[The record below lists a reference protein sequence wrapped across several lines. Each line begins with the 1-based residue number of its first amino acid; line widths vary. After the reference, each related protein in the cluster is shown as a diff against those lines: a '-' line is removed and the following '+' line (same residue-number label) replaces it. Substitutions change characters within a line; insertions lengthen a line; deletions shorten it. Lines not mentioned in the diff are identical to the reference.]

1 MGRRIIF
8 TVTNDLAFDQ
18 RMQRICSSMA
28 AAGYAVTLVGRLHKT
43 SPPLSAQPYQQVR
56 LKHLLFRKGK
66 LFYLEFN
73 VRLLIFLLLTPTDAI
88 CSIDLD
94 TALPGLWA
102 AKVRQKFHVFDAHEL
117 FTHVPEVARRPKV
130 QAIWSWVQAHTFK
143 HTDAAY
149 TVGPA
154 IAQYFEDLYGKRVWV
169 VRNMPEGRPGS
180 DAGAHDAV
188 AAGTDQAVHTEAGD
202 QSQNKP
208 LDNPFEWLRNKQFM
222 LYQGALNEGR
232 GLEVLIEAMKS
243 IPCELVLAGEGDLS
257 KALREQVAQANL
269 THKVH
274 FLGMIPPHQLPLLT
288 PMAYLGFNVS
298 ENVGLSY
305 YLSLNNKFF
314 DYTQA
319 HLPSLVNPYP
329 EYTKLL
335 AEFQVGHPTEPT
347 VEAIVSGAGAL
358 LGDAR
363 LYGAMKAACEAAAA
377 HWQWKNEVPQL
388 LNIYQN
394 LFKLEPPQP
403 ITSP

>member
-73 VRLLIFLLLTPTDAI
+73 VRLLIYLLLTPTDAI

-102 AKVRQKFHVFDAHEL
+102 AKVRQKFHIFDAHEL

-130 QAIWSWVQAHTFK
+130 QAIWSWVQAYTFK

-169 VRNMPEGRPGS
+169 VRNMPEGKPET

-188 AAGTDQAVHTEAGD
+188 TAGADQAVHTGADQAVYAEADQAVYAGADQAVYAEADQAVHTQEVHTGAGD

-208 LDNPFEWLRNKQFM
+208 IDNPFEWLRNKQFM

-257 KALREQVAQANL
+257 KALRE
-269 THKVH
+269 
-274 FLGMIPPHQLPLLT
+274 
-288 PMAYLGFNVS
+288 
-298 ENVGLSY
+298 
-305 YLSLNNKFF
+305 
-314 DYTQA
+314 
-319 HLPSLVNPYP
+319 
-329 EYTKLL
+329 
-335 AEFQVGHPTEPT
+335 
-347 VEAIVSGAGAL
+347 
-358 LGDAR
+358 
-363 LYGAMKAACEAAAA
+363 
-377 HWQWKNEVPQL
+377 
-388 LNIYQN
+388 
-394 LFKLEPPQP
+394 
-403 ITSP
+403 

>member
-8 TVTNDLAFDQ
+8 TVTNDLSFDQ

-28 AAGYAVTLVGRLHKT
+28 AAGYEVTLVGRLHKT
-43 SPPLSAQPYQQVR
+43 SKPLSTQPYQQVR
-56 LKHLLFRKGK
+56 LKHLLFSKGK

-73 VRLLIFLLLTPTDAI
+73 LRLFLFLLFVPCDGI
-88 CSIDLD
+88 CNIDLD
-94 TALPGLWA
+94 TAIPGIWA
-102 AKVRQKFHVFDAHEL
+102 AKLRRKKHVFDAHEL

-130 QAIWSWVQAHTFK
+130 QSVWEWVQRYTFK

-154 IAQYFEDLYGKRVWV
+154 IAEYFGERYGKPVSV
-169 VRNMPEGRPGS
+169 VRNMPLATVSAELNTNPGQS
-180 DAGAHDAV
+180 ATIEHS
-188 AAGTDQAVHTEAGD
+188 EA
-202 QSQNKP
+202 P
-208 LDNPFEWLRNKQFM
+208 LAPHPFEWLREMRFI

-232 GLEVLIEAMKS
+232 GLEVLIRAMKE

-257 KALREQVAQANL
+257 DALRRQVVEEGL
-269 THKVH
+269 SDRIH
-274 FLGMIPPHQLPLLT
+274 FLGMIAPAELPLLT

-319 HLPSLVNPYP
+319 RLPSLVNPYP

-335 AEFQVGHPTEPT
+335 AEFQVGQPTEAS
-347 VEAIVSGAGAL
+347 VESIVLQANRVL
-358 LGDAR
+358 NDVN
-363 LYGAMKAACEAAAA
+363 LYRTMKAACEAAAA
-377 HWQWKNEVPQL
+377 QWQWQNEVPQL
-388 LNIYQN
+388 LKIYSD
-394 LFKLEPPQP
+394 LFDNNKF
-403 ITSP
+403 TSN